1 MEEMQEANPEM
12 MTCRICLE
20 SDTSEGDELLAPCLC
35 CGSAKYVHRSC
46 LDQWRVSGFDPKT
59 VTHCGTCKAKFKLQ
73 APVDAKGAERE
84 VWGEIVKYLAIRIGL
99 FFTVVTALG
108 FLTPWLLGA
117 PDVQI
122 LSNVIL
128 NHLTVG
134 TLSTFVLAGG
144 WAVLQALWSL
154 NLCGIHP
161 HAWSFDGKD
170 ATFILLVIVAIIG
183 AIYLLYQLCKGLWEI
198 AQAGQNV
205 ASANLRF
212 RNKEMRQRVVERYPV
227 MNYSEDTLS
236 KCPATCST
244 ENECMSSGHPL
255 ASS

>member
-212 RNKEMRQRVVERYPV
+212 RNKEMRQRVVESDRAEFGL
-227 MNYSEDTLS
+227 SESLGAQCQNDP
-236 KCPATCST
+236 KC
-244 ENECMSSGHPL
+244 
-255 ASS
+255 